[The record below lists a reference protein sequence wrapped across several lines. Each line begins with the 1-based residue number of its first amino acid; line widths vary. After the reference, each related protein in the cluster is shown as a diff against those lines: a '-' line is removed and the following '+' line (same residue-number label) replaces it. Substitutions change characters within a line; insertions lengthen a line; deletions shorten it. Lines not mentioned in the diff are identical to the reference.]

1 MTILKWKKINLY
13 YIIHIANHYIHMAKS
28 TTEELQKE
36 LEDVVAKHNQDLELM
51 GQCKTRAIEITAV
64 LKDRAAD
71 EEIIQKENL
80 SPE

>member
-1 MTILKWKKINLY
+1 
-13 YIIHIANHYIHMAKS
+13 MAKS

-36 LEDVVAKHNQDLELM
+36 LEDVVAKHNQALELM
-51 GQCKTRAIEITAV
+51 GQCKTRAIEITAI